1 MEAVAA
7 NIVILEVLGR
17 NGVTVGL
24 GGHGHVESG
33 VKHGNLGGVGHN
45 RLAGTDAH
53 QVCGVMQR
61 AQGDA
66 LFNGLDDLIIDDAGV
81 GELHAAV
88 EHAVTNGIDLVNRLD
103 HTINRIDQDLQN
115 SLNRLGM
122 AGHGNVLYNLLVP
135 HLMGQAAI
143 DINTLTQ
150 ALGGNIAGFGIHQL
164 VLQGRTA
171 SIDNQN
177 VHWNLLLKIMFSFSE
192 NCGMITMILY
202 FIFPVF
208 STPNRK
214 IFSKRSRNFGY
225 HWNNLR
231 IQPLSPGPYK
241 PNRPHP
247 GTVWRRLFHSV
258 SDERKLCAKGGTG
271 RI

>member
-33 VKHGNLGGVGHN
+33 IEYGNLGGVGHN
-45 RLAGTDAH
+45 RLAGTNTH
-53 QVCGVMQR
+53 QVCGVMQG
-61 AQGDA
+61 AQRDA
-66 LFNGLDDLIIDDAGV
+66 LLDGLDDLVIDDAGV

-88 EHAVTNGIDLVNRLD
+88 EHTVANGIDLVNRLD
-103 HTINRIDQDLQN
+103 HTVNWVNQDLQN
-115 SLNRLGM
+115 CLDCFGM
-122 AGHGNVLYNLLVP
+122 AGHGDILHNLLVP
-135 HLMGQAAI
+135 NLVGQAAI
-143 DINTLTQ
+143 NIDTLAQ
-150 ALGGNIAGFGIHQL
+150 ALGGNIAGFRIHQL

-214 IFSKRSRNFGY
+214 NFSKRSRNFGY
-225 HWNNLR
+225 DWYNLR
-231 IQPLSPGPYK
+231 I
-241 PNRPHP
+241 
-247 GTVWRRLFHSV
+247 
-258 SDERKLCAKGGTG
+258 
-271 RI
+271 